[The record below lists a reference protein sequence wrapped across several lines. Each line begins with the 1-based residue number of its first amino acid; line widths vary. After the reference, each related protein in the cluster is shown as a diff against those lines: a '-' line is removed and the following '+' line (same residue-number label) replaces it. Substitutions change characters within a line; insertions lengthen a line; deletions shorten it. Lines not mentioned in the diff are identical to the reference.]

1 VRSASLSEII
11 ASDYRISAEDSA
23 ALKALAVQEVLQRG
37 IFEDEK
43 AREIESYALTLQ
55 SQANWNSVIS
65 LDGVSI
71 DTCSSSKYSSNTT
84 VIRAQMTFEPR
95 IRLSYVLA
103 LVENPNARAMW
114 DGRLQHMSVVYV
126 AEGNYYVKNTV
137 LVLASPVII
146 REYVEKC
153 QIREV
158 GTELRLAYYSIND
171 PVKVILGL
179 SFKRR
184 DPESKHAIW
193 LSAAANESLRSAF
206 NVDISGGDP

>member
-1 VRSASLSEII
+1 MSFCLSPYLAQVRSASLSEII
-11 ASDYRISAEDSA
+11 ASDYRLSAEDSL

-55 SQANWNSVIS
+55 SQANWNSAIAI
-65 LDGVSI
+65 DGVSI

-84 VIRAQMTFEPR
+84 VIRAQITFEPR
-95 IRLSYVLA
+95 IRLSYILA
-103 LVENPNARAMW
+103 LVENPDARAMW

-137 LVLASPVII
+137 LSSPVLI

-179 SFKRR
+179 SF
-184 DPESKHAIW
+184 
-193 LSAAANESLRSAF
+193 
-206 NVDISGGDP
+206 